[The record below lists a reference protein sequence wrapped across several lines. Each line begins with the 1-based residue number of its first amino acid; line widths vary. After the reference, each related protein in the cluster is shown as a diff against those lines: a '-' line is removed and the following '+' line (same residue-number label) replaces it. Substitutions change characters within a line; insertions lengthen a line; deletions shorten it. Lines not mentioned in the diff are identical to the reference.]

1 MKILMFSTREH
12 ELPAIAKWIE
22 ENGSNIQVDTIEE
35 GLSSLTVDKAKGY
48 DGISIQ
54 QTNPIDEEIIYKKLK
69 DFGIKQIA
77 SRAAGFDMIDLDKAT
92 KNDLVITNVPAYS
105 PNSVAELAVTQT
117 MNLLRNMNLINRNVS
132 TGDFRWSANL
142 IAREIRSTTV
152 GIIGSGKIGSTAAK
166 LFNGLGAHVIAYDAY
181 PNEGLKD
188 ILTYKNSLEEVMK
201 EADVVSIHT
210 PLNEHTKHMINKNNL
225 RLMKKDA
232 FLVNTGRG
240 GVVNTEDLIE
250 ALENN
255 YICGAALDTFETE
268 GTFLNKVI
276 PHYDLED
283 TQIQKLLKMENV
295 LFTHHIGYFTTTAV
309 ENLVGTALDSVKEV
323 LTTGDSINNV
333 LKIVNAH

>member
-22 ENGSNIQVDTIEE
+22 ENGNNVQVDTIEE
-35 GLSSLTVDKAKGY
+35 GLSSVTVDKAKGY

-54 QTNPIDEEIIYKKLK
+54 QTNPIDDAIIYEKLK
-69 DFGIKQIA
+69 EFGIKQIA
-77 SRAAGFDMIDLDKAT
+77 SRAAGFDMIDLDQAT

-117 MNLLRNMNLINRNVS
+117 MNLLRNMHLINRNVN

-152 GIIGSGKIGSTAAK
+152 GIVGTGKIGSTAAK
-166 LFNGLGAHVIAYDAY
+166 LFKGLGANVIAYDAH
-181 PNEGLKD
+181 PNEDLKE
-188 ILTYKNSLEEVMK
+188 ILTYKDSLDDLMK
-201 EADVVSIHT
+201 EADVVSLHT
-210 PLNEHTKHMINKNNL
+210 PLNENTKHMINKDNL
-225 RLMKKDA
+225 KLMKKDA

-240 GVVNTEDLIE
+240 GVVGTDDLIE
-250 ALENN
+250 ALENKDL
-255 YICGAALDTFETE
+255 CAAALDTFETE

-276 PHYDLED
+276 PHHDLTD
-283 TQIQKLLKMENV
+283 PQVKKLLNMENV

-309 ENLVGTALDSVKEV
+309 DNLVSTALNCVKEV
-323 LTTGDSINNV
+323 LATGDSVNNV
-333 LKIVNAH
+333 LKLVNA

>member
-22 ENGSNIQVDTIEE
+22 ENGNNVQVDTIEE
-35 GLSSLTVDKAKGY
+35 GLSSVTVDKAKGY

-54 QTNPIDEEIIYKKLK
+54 QTNPIDDAIIYEKLK
-69 DFGIKQIA
+69 EFGIKQIA
-77 SRAAGFDMIDLDKAT
+77 SRAAGFDMIDLDQAT

-117 MNLLRNMNLINRNVS
+117 MNLLRNMHLINRNVN

-152 GIIGSGKIGSTAAK
+152 GIVGTGKIGSTAAK
-166 LFNGLGAHVIAYDAY
+166 LFKGLGANVIAYDAY
-181 PNEGLKD
+181 PNEDLKE
-188 ILTYKNSLEEVMK
+188 ILTYKDSLDDLMK
-201 EADVVSIHT
+201 EADVVSLHT
-210 PLNEHTKHMINKNNL
+210 PLNENTKHMINKDNL
-225 RLMKKDA
+225 KLMKKDA

-240 GVVNTEDLIE
+240 GVVCTDDLIG
-250 ALENN
+250 ALENKDL
-255 YICGAALDTFETE
+255 CAAALDTFETE

-276 PHYDLED
+276 PHHDLTD
-283 TQIQKLLKMENV
+283 PQVKKLLNMENV

-309 ENLVGTALDSVKEV
+309 DNLVSTALNCVKEV
-323 LTTGDSINNV
+323 LATGDSVNNV
-333 LKIVNAH
+333 LKLVNA